1 MKQSKVLVIHGPN
14 LNMLG
19 LREPEIYG
27 RVTFAELNNQLNDLA
42 KELQLELEIFQSNH
56 EGALIDKIQETMQN
70 VDGILINP
78 GGLSHTSVAL
88 KDALS
93 IVEKHIVEVHIS
105 NIHSREKFR
114 HFSYIAEVADAVIVG
129 FGIDSY
135 LLGLEGLARLMQ
147 APLEKGA

>member
-1 MKQSKVLVIHGPN
+1 MKRKKVLVIHGPN

-27 RVTFAELNNQLNDLA
+27 RVTFAELNNKL
-42 KELQLELEIFQSNH
+42 KELADELELELEIFQSNH
-56 EGALIDKIQETMQN
+56 EGALIDKIQEAMQG

-93 IVEKHIVEVHIS
+93 ILEKCIVEVHIS

-114 HFSYIAEVADAVIVG
+114 HFSHVAGIADAVIVG

-135 LLGLEGLARLMQ
+135 LLGLEGLARLLQ
-147 APLEKGA
+147 KS